1 MMPKHLLNFQGISQ
15 FDHKNK
21 MLKSELLFNCTW
33 LLELLWFH
41 ACPLCNN
48 QIRETRFGYLNNRL
62 SVQGRFKA

>member
-1 MMPKHLLNFQGISQ
+1 MMPKHLLNFLGTFKESL

-33 LLELLWFH
+33 LSELLWFH

-48 QIRETRFGYLNNRL
+48 QIQETCFSHLNNRL
-62 SVQGRFKA
+62 SV